1 MRKTSRK
8 GIEVL
13 RSPKPCNSTER
24 DQLYRKLTALAARR
38 SSIAV
43 QLKSYEERVDV
54 LKEMLQKAGKEES
67 ELANLLKSN
76 IRLSSNDGGDR
87 RQPSLSETVGHMG
100 KKEMVFRF

>member
-38 SSIAV
+38 SRIAV
-43 QLKSYEERVDV
+43 QLKSYEEKVDV
-54 LKEMLQKAGKEES
+54 LKEILQKAGKEES
-67 ELANLLKSN
+67 ELTNLL
-76 IRLSSNDGGDR
+76 RVGEDLLSGNGRDKKTCG
-87 RQPSLSETVGHMG
+87 PPETVRVGE
-100 KKEMVFRF
+100 KEMVFRF